1 MYLKFLGI
9 FVFNVVFWM
18 GGCGNDETAPDS
30 LATGGSMATGGST
43 QSGGTITAS
52 GGIQSKGGSV
62 SGGSTSAGGQ
72 IGSGGKTITG
82 GSFAGGATSGG
93 KAGGAVTG
101 GASSGGVTGSGG
113 AVTGGTGSGGTT
125 GSGGAATGGSTESC
139 VVGPPLSGGT
149 SHCSSNASGKLSG
162 AYSWTIWSDG
172 RAGCMITYNEGI
184 AFKAT
189 WNESGDFL
197 ARTGLGWNSTQTYD
211 QLGKL
216 EAEFAFTKSGT
227 GGPYSFIGIY
237 GWSKNPLRE
246 YYIVEDWFTT
256 PKPGNK
262 VGTIT
267 VDGGVYTVY
276 KYTRVN
282 KPSIEGTKT
291 FEQFFSV
298 RETPRQCGHI
308 SITQHFDEW
317 AKMGLTLGKMYEAR
331 ILVEAGG
338 GSGSVDFTKA
348 TLTAVK

>member
-1 MYLKFLGI
+1 MQAKLLAL
-9 FVFNVVFWM
+9 FVLNSAFWL
-18 GGCGNDETAPDS
+18 GGCGSDEPIS
-30 LATGGSMATGGST
+30 LNPRTGGANSGGAP
-43 QSGGTITAS
+43 QSGGITTTGGTTGGNESGGKMAGGANTGGKMSSGGIVSTGGTANGGQTTTGGVVSGGVAS
-52 GGIQSKGGSV
+52 GGKTAGTGGV
-62 SGGSTSAGGQ
+62 LLTGGNPSGGSTRPLDAG
-72 IGSGGKTITG
+72 
-82 GSFAGGATSGG
+82 A
-93 KAGGAVTG
+93 
-101 GASSGGVTGSGG
+101 
-113 AVTGGTGSGGTT
+113 
-125 GSGGAATGGSTESC
+125 GGSTDNC

-149 SHCSSNASGKLSG
+149 SHCSNNASGKMSG
-162 AYSWTIWSDG
+162 NYSWTIWSDG
-172 RAGCMITYNEGI
+172 RAGCMVTYNEGC

-211 QLGKL
+211 QIGKIS
-216 EAEFAFTKSGT
+216 ADFAFTKSGT

-237 GWSKNPLRE
+237 GWSKNPLKE
-246 YYIVEDWFTT
+246 YYIVEDWFST

-267 VDGGVYTVY
+267 VDGGNYTVY
-276 KYTRVN
+276 KFTRVN
-282 KPSIEGTKT
+282 KPSIEGNKT

-338 GSGSVDFTKA
+338 GSGTVDFTKA
-348 TLTAVK
+348 SLTVEK